1 MNLLTSITRPDF
13 IHKTTGIFNSLAAAE
28 MDISDP
34 SVLHQIDVIKSATQ
48 AIKSQI
54 EFTRVYQNLGTHEPQ
69 WSRLETLRLS
79 IPINVEYTSMTG
91 DYEVY
96 ADPMFSQ
103 VFVNLLDNSLRHGE
117 RVTRIMLTTHLEE
130 DSLIIRWEDNG
141 AGIPFDQKEQIFER
155 GFGTNTGFGLFLV
168 REVLQITGM
177 SIRETGSIGS
187 GAVFEIIVPKGVYRN
202 MPLPESNG

>member
-1 MNLLTSITRPDF
+1 
-13 IHKTTGIFNSLAAAE
+13 
-28 MDISDP
+28 
-34 SVLHQIDVIKSATQ
+34 
-48 AIKSQI
+48 
-54 EFTRVYQNLGTHEPQ
+54 
-69 WSRLETLRLS
+69 
-79 IPINVEYTSMTG
+79 MTG

-103 VFVNLLDNSLRHGE
+103 VFSNLLDNSLRHGE

-155 GFGTNTGFGLFLV
+155 GFGKNNGFGLFLV

-177 SIRETGSIGS
+177 SIRETGNFGS
-187 GAVFEIIVPKGVYRN
+187 GAVFEIIVPKGVYRT
-202 MPLPESNG
+202 MHPTGE